1 MRVGA
6 IPMSARHLYAGSP
19 HAVADEMSLSERDV
33 VSDTSSVRCIVGVM
47 NPEALQAVALA
58 VAAERSVDR
67 VLTQIVQG
75 LAAQPSVA
83 LARVWLIAP
92 GDICETCPMRAECPD
107 RTRCLHL
114 SASAGRPSDQ
124 REDWSRLDGSFRRFP
139 LGVRKIG
146 RIGATG
152 EGILIEDIERDHDWI
167 ARQDWV
173 RKERLHSFGG
183 QPLVFRN
190 GVLGVLGLFNRD
202 RCDRQT
208 FAWLRTFADHAAI
221 AIAHARALEEI
232 EQLKEQLELENT
244 YLREDV
250 RADAPNGI
258 IGKSPALRKVLEQV
272 AIVAPTPA
280 TVLIQGESGTG
291 KELVAR
297 ALHDHSPRRHRPLIE
312 VNCASIPRELFESE
326 FFGHV
331 KGAFTGA
338 LRDRAGRFQAAHGGT
353 LFLDE
358 VGEIPLEL
366 QAKLLRILQEGQFER
381 VGEEVTRSV
390 DVRVI
395 AASNRDLQQEVAA
408 GRFRRDLFYR
418 LSVFPIM
425 LPPLRERLEDV
436 PALAAHFIEQ
446 AARRF
451 GRPAPRL
458 TARAVK
464 TLEAYGWPGNVR
476 ELQHVIERAVLL
488 SASGVV
494 RLDAVLSESEKPA
507 RADSGLA
514 VRKTAPAVIPEI
526 EWRRRER
533 QNLSAALQLANGR
546 IYGPGGAAELLGVR
560 PTTLISRLKAL
571 KLRDTD
577 GHQRSRANQRSKQ
590 GERH

>member
-1 MRVGA
+1 M
-6 IPMSARHLYAGSP
+6 H
-19 HAVADEMSLSERDV
+19 
-33 VSDTSSVRCIVGVM
+33 
-47 NPEALQAVALA
+47 PEALQAVALA
-58 VAAERSVDR
+58 VATERSVDR
-67 VLTQIVQG
+67 VLTRIVQG

-107 RTRCLHL
+107 QTRCLHL
-114 SASAGRPSDQ
+114 SASAGTPSNQ
-124 REDWSRLDGSFRRFP
+124 REDWSRLDGAFRRFP

-152 EGILIEDIERDHDWI
+152 EGILIEDIDRDHDWI
-167 ARQDWV
+167 ARPDWV
-173 RKERLHSFGG
+173 RKERIHSFGA
-183 QPLVFRN
+183 QPLVFRDD
-190 GVLGVLGLFNRD
+190 VLGVLGVFNRD
-202 RCDRQT
+202 PCDRHT

-221 AIAHARALEEI
+221 AIAHARALETI

-258 IGKSPALRKVLEQV
+258 IGKSPALRHMLEQV

-280 TVLIQGESGTG
+280 TVLIQGESGAG

-297 ALHDHSPRRHRPLIE
+297 AIHDHSPRRHRPLIE

-366 QAKLLRILQEGQFER
+366 QAKLLRVLQEGLFER
-381 VGEEVTRSV
+381 VGEEATRSV
-390 DVRVI
+390 DVRII
-395 AASNRDLQQEVAA
+395 AATNRNLQQEVAA

-425 LPPLRERLEDV
+425 LPPLRERPDDL
-436 PALAAHFIEQ
+436 PALAAYFIEQ

-451 GRPAPRL
+451 GRTAPRL

-488 SASGVV
+488 SPAGVL
-494 RLDAVLSESEKPA
+494 RLDGVLAEPAKPPYADPGLPVDNAA
-507 RADSGLA
+507 R
-514 VRKTAPAVIPEI
+514 AVIPEA

-533 QNLSAALQLANGR
+533 QNLSAALERANGR

-571 KLRDTD
+571 KLRDAQRR
-577 GHQRSRANQRSKQ
+577 HRSRTSRRSN
-590 GERH
+590 

>member
-1 MRVGA
+1 
-6 IPMSARHLYAGSP
+6 
-19 HAVADEMSLSERDV
+19 
-33 VSDTSSVRCIVGVM
+33 M

-75 LAAQPSVA
+75 LVGQPAVA
-83 LARVWLIAP
+83 LARVWLIGP
-92 GDICETCPMRAECPD
+92 GDICGTCPMRAECPD
-107 RTRCLHL
+107 QTRCLHL
-114 SASAGRPSDQ
+114 SASAGTPLNR
-124 REDWSRLDGSFRRFP
+124 REDWSRLDGAFRRFP

-152 EGILIEDIERDHDWI
+152 EGILIEDIKRDHGWI
-167 ARQDWV
+167 ARPDWV
-173 RKERLHSFGG
+173 RKERLSSFGG

-190 GVLGVLGLFNRD
+190 EVLGVLGLFNRD
-202 RCDRQT
+202 PCDRRT

-221 AIAHARALEEI
+221 AIAHARALDEI
-232 EQLKEQLELENT
+232 QHLKEQLELENT

-250 RADAPNGI
+250 RSDARDGM
-258 IGKSPALRKVLEQV
+258 IGSSPALRKVLEQV

-297 ALHDHSPRRHRPLIE
+297 AIHDRSPRHSRPLIE

-338 LRDRAGRFQAAHGGT
+338 LRDRAGRFQAASGGT

-366 QAKLLRILQEGQFER
+366 QAKLLRVLQEGQFER
-381 VGEEVTRSV
+381 VGEEVTRTV
-390 DVRVI
+390 DVRVL
-395 AASNRDLQQEVAA
+395 AATNRDLQQEVAA
-408 GRFRRDLFYR
+408 GRFRPDLFYR
-418 LSVFPIM
+418 LSVFPIV
-425 LPPLRERLEDV
+425 LPPLRERSEDI
-436 PALAAHFIEQ
+436 PQLAAHFVEQ
-446 AARRF
+446 AARRY
-451 GRPAPRL
+451 GRAAPRL
-458 TARAVK
+458 TVRAIRM
-464 TLEAYGWPGNVR
+464 LETYRWPGNVR

-488 SASGVV
+488 SAGNVL
-494 RLDAVLSESEKPA
+494 RLDGVLTESNTPMGS
-507 RADSGLA
+507 DSRSSSRE
-514 VRKTAPAVIPEI
+514 VTHAVIPEV

-533 QNLSAALQLANGR
+533 QNIRTALELANGR
-546 IYGPGGAAELLGVR
+546 IYGPDGTAALLGVK

-571 KLRDTD
+571 GLRNAEK
-577 GHQRSRANQRSKQ
+577 RSRRRARGST
-590 GERH
+590 

>member
-1 MRVGA
+1 
-6 IPMSARHLYAGSP
+6 
-19 HAVADEMSLSERDV
+19 
-33 VSDTSSVRCIVGVM
+33 M
-47 NPEALQAVALA
+47 NPEALQAVALT

-75 LAAQPSVA
+75 LATQPAVA
-83 LARVWLIAP
+83 LARVWLIGP
-92 GDICETCPMRAECPD
+92 GDICQTCPMRAECPD
-107 RTRCLHL
+107 QTRCLHL
-114 SASAGRPSDQ
+114 SASAGSASDR
-124 REDWSRLDGSFRRFP
+124 RENWSRLDGAFRRFP

-152 EGILIEDIERDHDWI
+152 EGILTEDIARDQEWI
-167 ARQDWV
+167 VRPDWV
-173 RKERLHSFGG
+173 RKERIRSFGG
-183 QPLVFRN
+183 QPLVFRTE
-190 GVLGVLGLFNRD
+190 VLGVLGLFNRD
-202 RCDRQT
+202 PCDRHT

-244 YLREDV
+244 YLRQDV

-258 IGKSPALRKVLEQV
+258 IGKSPALRQVLEQV

-297 ALHDHSPRRHRPLIE
+297 AIHDHSPRRDRPLIE

-366 QAKLLRILQEGQFER
+366 QAKLLRALQEGQFER

-395 AASNRDLQQEVAA
+395 AATNRDLQQDVVA

-425 LPPLRERLEDV
+425 LPPLRERLEDL
-436 PALAAHFIEQ
+436 PALAAYFIEQ

-451 GRPAPRL
+451 GRSAPRL
-458 TARAVK
+458 TARAIK

-476 ELQHVIERAVLL
+476 ELHHVIERAVLL
-488 SASGVV
+488 SASDVL
-494 RLDAVLSESEKPA
+494 RFDAVLSESDNPT
-507 RADSGLA
+507 RVDSGLA
-514 VRKTAPAVIPEI
+514 AREAAQAVIPES

-533 QNLSAALQLANGR
+533 QNLTAALQLAKGR

-571 KLRDTD
+571 KLRET
-577 GHQRSRANQRSKQ
+577 QRHPRSQTNRRSK
-590 GERH
+590 